1 MCKAI
6 VTVVLLLM
14 FAGTVSADVTGPR
27 VYFSDAA
34 MTAQT
39 GAERVFC
46 GGTTGLMYGSTSTYR
61 RVEGFECET
70 GYLVV
75 VCEEWNGTSWVPTTC
90 PY

>member
-1 MCKAI
+1 MRRPLFA
-6 VTVVLLLM
+6 VALLLLSG
-14 FAGTVSADVTGPR
+14 GTMSAAVTGPR

-39 GAERVFC
+39 GSERVFC
-46 GGTTGLMYGSTSTYR
+46 NGTTSPLHGSTSTYR

-75 VCEEWNGTSWVPTTC
+75 VCEEWNGTGWVPTTC